1 MEELGGK
8 ILTVVIPAYNMENYI
23 SKCCSSLVID
33 NNFGALE
40 VLIINDGSTDMTSE
54 IAHGFAKDYPEVFRV
69 IDKENGNYGSC
80 VNRGLGEARGVFI
93 KILDGDD
100 SFNNNEFEGYVRFLI
115 DVERKFLDKVD
126 LIITDRCIVDGDGV
140 IKEQKSYD
148 FSGEKI
154 YDINKIS
161 CLKGAGITQHSVTY
175 RTKKLVDMGYE
186 QLEGVSYTD
195 QEWVLSPLLSMEN
208 FIYYPH
214 SIYLYLVGRAGQT
227 IEPKTRMDNFW
238 MQIIIK
244 KHLLRFYV
252 KKKDLYPTKN
262 QVLVKKR
269 LVHYLNDIYKYY
281 LMENREKTTNEILK
295 FDIFLKKEYPD
306 FYILMEK
313 VKYKKWYPVKYIKY
327 WRAGINGSMWK
338 YNMIY
343 VIYSLLHKGVVTVKR
358 IRNNLKI

>member
-186 QLEGVSYTD
+186 AHYCQWKILFIILIVFICIWLDEQDRRLNQKHGWTISGCR
-195 QEWVLSPLLSMEN
+195 LLLK
-208 FIYYPH
+208 
-214 SIYLYLVGRAGQT
+214 SIYLGF
-227 IEPKTRMDNFW
+227 MS
-238 MQIIIK
+238 
-244 KHLLRFYV
+244 
-252 KKKDLYPTKN
+252 
-262 QVLVKKR
+262 KR
-269 LVHYLNDIYKYY
+269 KI
-281 LMENREKTTNEILK
+281 
-295 FDIFLKKEYPD
+295 
-306 FYILMEK
+306 YILRK
-313 VKYKKWYPVKYIKY
+313 IKC
-327 WRAGINGSMWK
+327 S
-338 YNMIY
+338 
-343 VIYSLLHKGVVTVKR
+343 
-358 IRNNLKI
+358 